1 MVPVFKNAREMCTAK
16 NYRSVSPLSVVS
28 KVFEKLVNNRLVDHL
43 QKYGV
48 FSHFQYGF
56 RPYQFIIELL
66 YIIELLGLSIGLG
79 LLALQ
84 HVLHPK
90 LLRGFGTLVF
100 FTNLSLMEFQ
110 II

>member
-66 YIIELLGLSIGLG
+66 GLSIGLG

-84 HVLHPK
+84 HVLYPR

-100 FTNLSLMEFQ
+100 FTNLRLMEFQ